1 VKGNGRGWGNG
12 EPSGRLAL
20 KPFFSFLSSFL
31 FLGVGDRTGDQK
43 KQASTK
49 CSTSPK
55 VMLLIFGQGCN
66 KILS

>member
-1 VKGNGRGWGNG
+1 MKGNGRGWGNG

-43 KQASTK
+43 K
-49 CSTSPK
+49 TSK
-55 VMLLIFGQGCN
+55 H
-66 KILS
+66 